1 MTEPGVND
9 ETPLSISVN
18 LLWCIPGV
26 VGGSEDYMV
35 RQLAGLRTVRDD
47 EITLHC
53 LPDFVEAHPELVGGF
68 TIDEAQ
74 VAASSRARRIL
85 AEHTWLLRRT
95 RAADL
100 VHHGGGT
107 VPLAGV
113 GRTVVTVHDLQYLTY
128 PEYFSPSR
136 RAYLSTMMPR
146 SVRRADVVAV
156 PTDYVRST
164 VVNAYGVDPD
174 HVVVVPHGVDL
185 DLRRRAPDGAEMRAR
200 YGLGEGP
207 VLVLPAITHP
217 HKGHEFLL
225 EVMARYWP
233 DPDLRLVLIGG
244 RGAAEDDVG
253 AAIERLGLAGRVI
266 RPGRVPDADRDG
278 LVAVADALVFPTQ
291 YEGFGAPVIEAMA
304 LGTPVI
310 ASDQP
315 AVAEVLGDAGLIR
328 PLEPDAWA
336 DALDE
341 VLRRRDELV
350 AAGTAR
356 VRRFSTTESGR
367 ALSAAYDLAVGS

>member
-1 MTEPGVND
+1 MTDPAVDD
-9 ETPLSISVN
+9 ESRLSISVN

-35 RQLAGLRTVRDD
+35 RQLAGLRAVRDD
-47 EITLHC
+47 EVTLHC
-53 LPDFVEAHPELVGGF
+53 LPDFVGAHPELTSAFAVE
-68 TIDEAQ
+68 EAPIA
-74 VAASSRARRIL
+74 VSSRALRIL

-95 RAADL
+95 RAADI

-113 GRTVVTVHDLQYLTY
+113 GRTVVTVHDLQYLTF
-128 PEYFSPSR
+128 PEYFSSSR
-136 RAYLSTMMPR
+136 RAYLSTMVPR

-156 PTDYVRST
+156 PTGYVRDT
-164 VVNAYGVDPD
+164 VVNAFGVDPD
-174 HVVVVPHGVDL
+174 HVVVVPHGVDP
-185 DLRRRAPDGAEMRAR
+185 DLRRRAPDPAEMRSR

-217 HKGHEFLL
+217 HKGHRFLL
-225 EVMARYWP
+225 EVMARYWS

-244 RGAAEDDVG
+244 RGAAEDDVN
-253 AAIERLGLAGRVI
+253 ATIDRLGLADRVI
-266 RPGRVPDADRDG
+266 RPGRVPGADRDG
-278 LVAVADALVFPTQ
+278 LVALADALVFPTQ

-315 AVAEVLGDAGLIR
+315 AVAEVLGDAGLVR

-336 DALDE
+336 GVLDE
-341 VLRRRDELV
+341 VLRRREDLI
-350 AAGTAR
+350 AAGASR
-356 VRRFSTTESGR
+356 VERFSTTESGR
-367 ALSAAYDLAVGS
+367 ALSAAYDLAAGA